1 MEEKQSFFKDNDYVY
16 LSNFIDKQNCADF
29 VTEFKKLVDQ
39 GLTHRDIQCPL
50 SHSIINCIL
59 FDSLL
64 EQLTPSIEKV
74 TGKKLHPTYAYAR
87 WYAPG
92 DELKIHKDRP
102 ACEISATIT
111 LGFEGNQWPIYV
123 GHQENKEDAKQIN
136 MNVGDAVVYKG
147 CELYHWREK
156 YVEGNWQ
163 AQVFIHYVDA
173 EGPNAE
179 WKYDKRKKL
188 AHHDILNDYRNSY
201 VFQVKKNALSIQS
214 CKNLIKS
221 FEQNSDSLENASL
234 VGNIVDKKIRDT
246 KKISLPTNQGIG
258 ATLAGIGLAA
268 NYNLW
273 KFDIDHSDQS
283 EYLQYGP
290 EGHFSEHLDTI
301 FDMEVERKLTIILFL
316 NNDFEG
322 GRLYIKAGKEKMYP
336 PQDTG
341 DVVIFPSFFLHG
353 VEPVLS
359 GTRHTVVSWLRGTR
373 FR

>member
-1 MEEKQSFFKDNDYVY
+1 
-16 LSNFIDKQNCADF
+16 
-29 VTEFKKLVDQ
+29 
-39 GLTHRDIQCPL
+39 
-50 SHSIINCIL
+50 
-59 FDSLL
+59 
-64 EQLTPSIEKV
+64 
-74 TGKKLHPTYAYAR
+74 
-87 WYAPG
+87 
-92 DELKIHKDRP
+92 
-102 ACEISATIT
+102 
-111 LGFEGNQWPIYV
+111 
-123 GHQENKEDAKQIN
+123 
-136 MNVGDAVVYKG
+136 MNVGAAVVYKG
-147 CELYHWREK
+147 CDLYHWREK

-188 AHHDILNDYRNSY
+188 AHHDSLNDYRNSY

-301 FDMEVERKLTIILFL
+301 FDIEVERKLTIILFL